1 MAIEFTVN
9 NSQEFQDMIDNKDFR
24 ISKAI
29 VDTILANVNSKKKN
43 VHILSITCL
52 EEDSTFDITLERKH
66 FAQTLQENLPY
77 YIERELYED
86 CVKIN
91 ECISKL
97 NQK

>member
-1 MAIEFTVN
+1 MATEITVQN
-9 NSQEFQDMIDNKDFR
+9 ADEFQQMVDNRDFR
-24 ISKAI
+24 ISEAI
-29 VDTILANVNSKKKN
+29 VKGILKNINSKRKN
-43 VHILSITCL
+43 VHVLSVTCL

-66 FAQTLQENLPY
+66 FAQTLQENLPH

-86 CVKIN
+86 CIKIN

>member
-1 MAIEFTVN
+1 MATEFTVN
-9 NSQEFQDMIDNKDFR
+9 NNKEFQDMIDNKDFR

-29 VDTILANVNSKKKN
+29 VDTILNNMNSKKKY
-43 VHILSITCL
+43 VHILSVTCL

>member
-1 MAIEFTVN
+1 MATEFIVN
-9 NSQEFQDMIDNKDFR
+9 NNKEFQDMIDNKDFR

-29 VDTILANVNSKKKN
+29 VDTILNNMNSKKKY
-43 VHILSITCL
+43 VHILSVTCL

-97 NQK
+97 TQK

>member
-1 MAIEFTVN
+1 MATEFTVN
-9 NSQEFQDMIDNKDFR
+9 NNKEFQDMIDNKDFR

-29 VDTILANVNSKKKN
+29 VETILNNMNSKKKY
-43 VHILSITCL
+43 VHILSVTCL

>member
-1 MAIEFTVN
+1 MATEFTVN
-9 NSQEFQDMIDNKDFR
+9 NNKEFQDMIDNKDFR

-29 VDTILANVNSKKKN
+29 VDTILNNMNSKKKY
-43 VHILSITCL
+43 VHILSVTCL

-97 NQK
+97 TQK